1 MLIFTFSF
9 FSIVHKLEYQLYIV
23 LVEWM
28 QWHLL
33 LSEGLVVRMVGVVSI
48 LEMYQIS
55 LTLGSYREGYLRIAS
70 LLLY

>member
-1 MLIFTFSF
+1 
-9 FSIVHKLEYQLYIV
+9 
-23 LVEWM
+23 
-28 QWHLL
+28 
-33 LSEGLVVRMVGVVSI
+33 MVGVVSI